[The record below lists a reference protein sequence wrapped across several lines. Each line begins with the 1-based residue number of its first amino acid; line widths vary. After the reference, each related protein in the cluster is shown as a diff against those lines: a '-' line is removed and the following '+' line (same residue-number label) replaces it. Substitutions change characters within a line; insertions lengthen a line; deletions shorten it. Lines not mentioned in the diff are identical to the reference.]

1 MFYTNVYQWGDNLLV
16 RAIENGKRVSKRV
29 RYEPTLFVPVRKQTS
44 FTTLDGKFL
53 TPMKFTSIKEAKEFV
68 EQYKD
73 QSHLV
78 FGHTQYAYTYIAD
91 KYPEDIKWELDK
103 LLLITIDIEVE
114 CENGFPNARQ
124 AIEPLLSITVKNHQ
138 TQKIVVWG
146 LNNFTTDRDDIT
158 YVQCKDEK
166 HLLEEF
172 MVFWEQNTPD
182 IVTGWNIDF
191 FDIPYLMN
199 RIKHLFGEDKLKVF
213 SPWGNVSDKEVYMMG
228 RKHQMYDILGVAILD
243 YLELYRKFTYTSQEN
258 YRLDHIAS
266 VELGEQ
272 KHENPYET
280 FKEWYTKDYQSFIEY
295 NIADVELV
303 DKLEDRLKLI
313 ELLITMA
320 YDCKVNYSDML
331 GSVKYWDILI
341 YNYLRKKNIIV
352 PQKRKYSE
360 KSHRYQGAYVKE
372 PQVGLHNWVVGLD
385 LNSLYPHLI
394 MQYGISP
401 ETMIEEKDIQKRID
415 ASKSSQ
421 EIADL
426 EKLLELKHNAS
437 VENFLG
443 KKLDTTVLQ
452 KLGITMTP
460 NGAMYR
466 ITGRRGFL
474 PELMEKIYTD
484 RVIYKRKA
492 LNASQLYE
500 DTKDKKYL
508 NDISRYH
515 TKQLAQKISLN
526 SAYGAIG
533 NEWFRYYD
541 IRNAEAITTSGQLAI
556 RWIEKKMNEYLN
568 ELFDTDD
575 ADYIIASD
583 TDSIYVTFDK
593 LISRVFKEDVSPTKI
608 ITFLDKI
615 TKEKIEPFIDKS
627 YEELAKYL
635 NVYEHKMVMKREI
648 IADKGIWTAKKRYIL
663 NVWDNEGVRY
673 KEPHLKIMG
682 IEAVKSSTPAS
693 CREKIKEALK
703 LIMTGNEK
711 ELNKF
716 IQDFRKEFLK
726 LPPEDIA
733 YPRSVNGVSK
743 FMDSNALYKKGT
755 PIHVKGAILYN
766 HLLKKNKLINKY
778 PIIQDGD
785 KIKFFPLRQPN
796 IYQSNVMSFFTK
808 MPKEFEIDDI
818 IDYDTQFDKAFV
830 EPLNFVIER
839 IGWKVDRSYG
849 TQLSLEDFF
858 A

>member
-1 MFYTNVYQWGDNLLV
+1 MMFYTNVHQWGDNLLV
-16 RAIENGKRVSKRV
+16 RAIENNKRVAKRV
-29 RYEPTLFVPVRKQTS
+29 RYEPTLFVPVQKQTS

-53 TPMKFTSIKEAKEFV
+53 TPMKFTSMKESKEFV

-73 QSHLV
+73 QPHLV

-91 KYPEDIKWELDK
+91 KYPEDIKWDYSK

-114 CENGFPNARQ
+114 CENGFPNPRQ
-124 AIEPLLSITVKNHQ
+124 SIEPLLSITVKNHQ
-138 TQKIVVWG
+138 TQGIIVWG
-146 LNNFTTDRDDIT
+146 IGKFTTDRDDVT
-158 YVQCKDEK
+158 YIQCKDETD
-166 HLLEEF
+166 LLEEF
-172 MVFWEQNTPD
+172 IVFWEQNTPD

-199 RIKHLFGEDKLKVF
+199 RIKLLFGEKKLKAF

-243 YLELYRKFTYTSQEN
+243 YLELCRKFTYTTQEN
-258 YRLDHIAS
+258 YRLDHIAH
-266 VELGEQ
+266 VELDEQ
-272 KHENPYET
+272 KQENPYET
-280 FKEWYTKDYQSFIEY
+280 FQEWYTKDYQSFIEY
-295 NIADVELV
+295 NITDVELV
-303 DKLEDRLKLI
+303 DRLEDKLKLI

-352 PQKRKYSE
+352 PQKRKHSSKAE
-360 KSHRYQGAYVKE
+360 RYEGAYVKD
-372 PQVGLHNWVVGLD
+372 PQVGMHNWVVSLD

-394 MQYGISP
+394 MQFNISP
-401 ETMIEEKDIQKRID
+401 ETLIKQVKNVDVD
-415 ASKSSQ
+415 
-421 EIADL
+421 
-426 EKLLELKHNAS
+426 KLLNQKIDTS
-437 VENFLG
+437 FLP
-443 KKLDTTVLQ
+443 KDTT
-452 KLGITMTP
+452 ITP
-460 NGAMYR
+460 NGAIFR
-466 ITGRRGFL
+466 TDKKGFL
-474 PELMEKIYTD
+474 PELMEKIYND

-500 DTKDKKYL
+500 DTKDKKHL
-508 NDISRYH
+508 NDMSRYH

-556 RWIEKKMNEYLN
+556 RWIEKEVNNYLN
-568 ELFDTDD
+568 KLFDTKDK
-575 ADYIIASD
+575 DYIIASD
-583 TDSIYVTFDK
+583 TDSIYVTFDE
-593 LISRVFKEDVSPTKI
+593 LVSHVFKDDVSPTKI
-608 ITFLDKI
+608 INFLDKVI
-615 TKEKIEPFIDKS
+615 KEKIEPFIDES
-627 YEELAKYL
+627 YDKLAKYL
-635 NVYEHKMVMKREI
+635 HAYEQKMVMKREV

-663 NVWDNEGVRY
+663 NVWDSEGVRY

-693 CREKIKEALK
+693 CRQKIKEALK
-703 LIMTGNEK
+703 LIMSGNEK
-711 ELNKF
+711 ELNQF
-716 IQDFRKEFLK
+716 IQEFRKQFLE
-726 LPPEDIA
+726 LPPEDVA
-733 YPRSVNGVSK
+733 YPRSVNGVGK

-766 HLLKKNKLINKY
+766 YLLKKNKLINKY

-796 IYQSNVMSFFTK
+796 IYQSNVMSFITD
-808 MPKEFEIDDI
+808 MPKEFNVNDI
-818 IDYDTQFDKAFV
+818 IDYDTQFDKAFI
-830 EPLNFVIER
+830 EPLNLIIER
-839 IGWKVDRSYG
+839 IGWKVDKSYG

>member
-1 MFYTNVYQWGDNLLV
+1 MMFYTNVHQWGDNLLV
-16 RAIENGKRVSKRV
+16 RAIENNKRVAKRV
-29 RYEPTLFVPVRKQTS
+29 RYEPTLFVPVQKQTS
-44 FTTLDGKFL
+44 FTTLYGKFL
-53 TPMKFTSIKEAKEFV
+53 TPMKFTSMKEAKEFV

-73 QSHLV
+73 QPHLV

-91 KYPEDIKWELDK
+91 KYPEDIKWDYNK

-114 CENGFPNARQ
+114 CENGFPNPRQ
-124 AIEPLLSITVKNHQ
+124 SIEPLLSITVKNHQ
-138 TQKIVVWG
+138 TQAIVVWG
-146 LNNFTTDRDDIT
+146 IGKFTTDRDDVT
-158 YVQCKDEK
+158 YIQCKDERD
-166 HLLEEF
+166 LLEEF
-172 MVFWEQNTPD
+172 IVFWEQNTPD
-182 IVTGWNIDF
+182 VVTGWNIDF

-199 RIKHLFGEDKLKVF
+199 RIKLLFGEKKLKAF
-213 SPWGNVSDKEVYMMG
+213 SPWGNVSEKEVFMMG
-228 RKHQMYDILGVAILD
+228 RKHQTYDILGVATLD
-243 YLELYRKFTYTSQEN
+243 YLQLYKKFTYTNQEN
-258 YRLDHIAS
+258 YRLDHIAH
-266 VELGEQ
+266 VELDEQ

-295 NIADVELV
+295 NITDVELV
-303 DKLEDRLKLI
+303 DRLEDKLKLI

-352 PQKRKYSE
+352 PQKRKHSAKAE
-360 KSHRYQGAYVKE
+360 RYEGAYVKD
-372 PQVGLHNWVVGLD
+372 PQVGMHNWVVSLD

-394 MQYGISP
+394 MQYNISP
-401 ETMIEEKDIQKRID
+401 ETLIKQVKNVDVD
-415 ASKSSQ
+415 
-421 EIADL
+421 
-426 EKLLELKHNAS
+426 KLLNQKIDTS
-437 VENFLG
+437 FLP
-443 KKLDTTVLQ
+443 KDTT
-452 KLGITMTP
+452 ITP
-460 NGAMYR
+460 NGAIFR
-466 ITGRRGFL
+466 TDKKGFF
-474 PELMEKIYTD
+474 PELMEKIYND

-492 LNASQLYE
+492 LKSSQLYE
-500 DTKDKKYL
+500 DTKDKKHL
-508 NDISRYH
+508 NDMSRYH

-556 RWIEKKMNEYLN
+556 RWIEKEVNNYLN
-568 ELFDTDD
+568 KLFDTKEK
-575 ADYIIASD
+575 DYIIASD
-583 TDSIYVTFDK
+583 TDSIYVTFDE
-593 LISRVFKEDVSPTKI
+593 LVSHVFKDDVSPTKI
-608 ITFLDKI
+608 INFLDKVI
-615 TKEKIEPFIDKS
+615 KEKIEPFIDES
-627 YEELAKYL
+627 YGKLAKYL
-635 NVYEHKMVMKREI
+635 HAYEQKMVMKREV

-663 NVWDNEGVRY
+663 NVWDSEGVRY

-693 CREKIKEALK
+693 CRKKIKEALK
-703 LIMTGNEK
+703 LIMSGNEK
-711 ELNKF
+711 ELNQF
-716 IQDFRKEFLK
+716 IQEFRKEFLQ

-733 YPRSVNGVSK
+733 YPRSVNGVNK

-766 HLLKKNKLINKY
+766 YLLKKNKLTNKY

-808 MPKEFEIDDI
+808 LPKEFNINDI
-818 IDYDTQFDKAFV
+818 IDYDTQFDKAFI
-830 EPLNFVIER
+830 EPLNLIIER
-839 IGWKVDRSYG
+839 IGWKVDKSYG

>member
-1 MFYTNVYQWGDNLLV
+1 MFYTNVYQWGDSLLV
-16 RAIENGKRVSKRV
+16 RAIENNKRIAKRV
-29 RYEPTLFVPVRKQTS
+29 RYEPTLFVPVQKQTS

-53 TPMKFTSIKEAKEFV
+53 TPMKFTSMKEAKEFV

-73 QSHLV
+73 QPHLV

-91 KYPEDIKWELDK
+91 KYPEDIKWDYNK

-114 CENGFPNARQ
+114 CENGFPNPRQ
-124 AIEPLLSITVKNHQ
+124 SIEPLLSITVKNHQ
-138 TQKIVVWG
+138 TQAIVVWG
-146 LNNFTTDRDDIT
+146 IGKFTTDRDDVT
-158 YVQCKDEK
+158 YIQCKDERD
-166 HLLEEF
+166 LLEEF
-172 MVFWEQNTPD
+172 IVFWEQNTPD
-182 IVTGWNIDF
+182 VVTGWNIDF

-199 RIKHLFGEDKLKVF
+199 RIKLLFGEKKLKAF
-213 SPWGNVSDKEVYMMG
+213 SPWGNVSEKEVFMMG
-228 RKHQMYDILGVAILD
+228 RKHQTYDILGVATLD
-243 YLELYRKFTYTSQEN
+243 YLQLYKKFTYTNQEN
-258 YRLDHIAS
+258 YRLDHIAH
-266 VELGEQ
+266 VELDEQ

-295 NIADVELV
+295 NITDVELV
-303 DKLEDRLKLI
+303 DRLEDKLKLI

-352 PQKRKYSE
+352 PQKAKHSAKIE
-360 KSHRYQGAYVKE
+360 RYEGAYVKD
-372 PQVGLHNWVVGLD
+372 PQVGMHNWVVSLD

-394 MQYGISP
+394 MQYNISP
-401 ETMIEEKDIQKRID
+401 ETLIKQVKNVDVD
-415 ASKSSQ
+415 
-421 EIADL
+421 
-426 EKLLELKHNAS
+426 KLLNQKIDTS
-437 VENFLG
+437 FLP
-443 KKLDTTVLQ
+443 KDTT
-452 KLGITMTP
+452 ITP
-460 NGAMYR
+460 NGAIFR
-466 ITGRRGFL
+466 TDKKGFF
-474 PELMEKIYTD
+474 PELMEKIYND

-492 LNASQLYE
+492 LKSSQLYE
-500 DTKDKKYL
+500 DTKDKKHL
-508 NDISRYH
+508 NDMSRYH

-556 RWIEKKMNEYLN
+556 RWIEKKVNNYLN
-568 ELFDTDD
+568 KLFNTKEK
-575 ADYIIASD
+575 DYIIASD
-583 TDSIYVTFDK
+583 TDSIYVTFEE
-593 LISRVFKEDVSPTKI
+593 LISQVFKDDVSPTKI
-608 ITFLDKI
+608 INFLDKVI
-615 TKEKIEPFIDKS
+615 KEKVEPFIDES

-635 NVYEHKMVMKREI
+635 HAYEQKMVMKREV

-663 NVWDNEGVRY
+663 NVWDSEGVRY

-693 CREKIKEALK
+693 CRKKIKEALK
-703 LIMTGNEK
+703 LIMSGNEK
-711 ELNKF
+711 ELNQF
-716 IQDFRKEFLK
+716 IQEFRKEFLQ

-733 YPRSVNGVSK
+733 YPRSVNGVNK

-766 HLLKKNKLINKY
+766 YLLKKNKLTNKY

-808 MPKEFEIDDI
+808 LPKEFNINDI
-818 IDYDTQFDKAFV
+818 IDYDTQFNKAFV
-830 EPLNFVIER
+830 EPLNLVIER
-839 IGWKVDRSYG
+839 IGWKVDKSYG